1 MECGLTN
8 FGTSV
13 KYGVAAAER
22 LSRTCYRNR
31 NQGPEDSSEKTEEL
45 TGRDLAE
52 IVKLLECKLAWWGFR
67 SVEVGPFVRVSHH
80 TISIDLL
87 RAGGCVLCRVDI
99 DRQSGM
105 VHSSAR
111 RALSRLLNV
120 FATPV
125 AVEAAFQVQSGA
137 DACFFAAPAEAKQT
151 IDRTLTP
158 R

>member
-13 KYGVAAAER
+13 KYGVAAAE
-22 LSRTCYRNR
+22 TCYRNR
-31 NQGPEDSSEKTEEL
+31 NQGPEGSSEKTEEL

-87 RAGGCVLCRVDI
+87 RAGGRVLCRVDI

-125 AVEAAFQVQSGA
+125 AVQAASGPVRRGCLLFCGSGRGQA
-137 DACFFAAPAEAKQT
+137 NHRPHSHA
-151 IDRTLTP
+151 
-158 R
+158 

>member
-13 KYGVAAAER
+13 KYGVAAAE
-22 LSRTCYRNR
+22 TCYRNR
-31 NQGPEDSSEKTEEL
+31 NQGPEGSSEKTEEL

-125 AVEAAFQVQSGA
+125 AVQAASGPVRRGCLLFCGSGRGQA
-137 DACFFAAPAEAKQT
+137 NHRPHSHA
-151 IDRTLTP
+151 
-158 R
+158 

>member
-13 KYGVAAAER
+13 KYGGASAARR
-22 LSRTCYRNR
+22 LNR
-31 NQGPEDSSEKTEEL
+31 PSDRKRIPGLGGSSEKREEL

-67 SVEVGPFVRVSHH
+67 SVEVGPFIRVSHH

-87 RAGGCVLCRVDI
+87 RAGGRVLCRVEV

-105 VHSSAR
+105 VHPSAG
-111 RALSRLLNV
+111 RALSRLLMSLRERYTTN
-120 FATPV
+120 
-125 AVEAAFQVQSGA
+125 VEAFLGG
-137 DACFFAAPAEAKQT
+137 
-151 IDRTLTP
+151 
-158 R
+158 